1 MILLS
6 ALCGTSDDTQTLLNE
21 FDASQEVPF
30 THFITDVEKAIM
42 IDIDQTLT
50 DELKKLFEQTR
61 KEMLAEEKEKI
72 IDVRICVFMFQ
83 IVSPTISDRRLDTVD
98 EAEIE

>member
-1 MILLS
+1 
-6 ALCGTSDDTQTLLNE
+6 
-21 FDASQEVPF
+21 
-30 THFITDVEKAIM
+30 M

-61 KEMLAEEKEKI
+61 KEMLAEEQKV

-83 IVSPTISDRRLDTVD
+83 IASPTISDGRLGTID
-98 EAEIE
+98 EAEIEQVIDVD